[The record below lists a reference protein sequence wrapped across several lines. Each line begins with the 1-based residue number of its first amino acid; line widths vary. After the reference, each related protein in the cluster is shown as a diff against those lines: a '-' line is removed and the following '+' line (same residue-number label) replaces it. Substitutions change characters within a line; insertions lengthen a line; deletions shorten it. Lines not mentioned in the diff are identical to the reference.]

1 MLSTDL
7 RPDHPLQG
15 VSDLWNSHNPLK
27 EAFPT
32 YIKKLGYKEEEVGE
46 EGKERR
52 RRERRRRRMRRKKL
66 VRPIY
71 SKPTQPNKIGIL
83 MKKCR
88 GNI

>member
-1 MLSTDL
+1 MLSTNL

-52 RRERRRRRMRRKKL
+52 GGEA
-66 VRPIY
+66 
-71 SKPTQPNKIGIL
+71 
-83 MKKCR
+83 
-88 GNI
+88 

>member
-46 EGKERR
+46 EGGERR
-52 RRERRRRRMRRKKL
+52 RRGGEERRRR
-66 VRPIY
+66 
-71 SKPTQPNKIGIL
+71 GE
-83 MKKCR
+83 
-88 GNI
+88 G

>member
-1 MLSTDL
+1 M
-7 RPDHPLQG
+7 
-15 VSDLWNSHNPLK
+15 
-27 EAFPT
+27 
-32 YIKKLGYKEEEVGE
+32 GE

-52 RRERRRRRMRRKKL
+52 RRERRRRERRRRGMRRKKL